1 MAMFPVESR
10 EHEVTSV
17 WSPPCLKHE
26 KFFPLRTEVLD
37 KQSRWD
43 FREEAHSSYGQLI
56 KAPLVSRT
64 QLYSSAHLNLISCGF
79 QIIFYFQLCC
89 CSHYR
94 FGGYKCWMTRERE
107 EGGVEGEEF
116 HFAWRI
122 RYSKCHPAQHLRS
135 VHQRGR
141 GWLNYLCVRW
151 LSESLI

>member
-26 KFFPLRTEVLD
+26 KFSPLRTEVLD

-56 KAPLVSRT
+56 KVPLVSRT
-64 QLYSSAHLNLISCGF
+64 QLCSSAHLNLISCGF

-94 FGGYKCWMTRERE
+94 FGGYCCSFIISAYRVLGEWW
-107 EGGVEGEEF
+107 GVRLVCF
-116 HFAWRI
+116 SPKLTA
-122 RYSKCHPAQHLRS
+122 SHL
-135 VHQRGR
+135 
-141 GWLNYLCVRW
+141 L
-151 LSESLI
+151 LSFYTPSPPLKLFFGFSLILRFK